1 MLIYPKDFEHKY
13 EDQRRERAYCEAAV
27 RRGELSKEDAEKI
40 CADHR
45 FAPVFMGPISQFCFF
60 CGNKL
65 TIPCIMW
72 HGRSGKNTD
81 FQEIFMHIAC
91 AERLAAGLNSDVKK
105 HKNGLRRNK

>member
-1 MLIYPKDFEHKY
+1 MLIHPKDFEHKY

-27 RRGELSKEDAEKI
+27 QRGELSKEDAEKI

-45 FAPVFMGPISQFCFF
+45 FAPVFMGPISEFCFF

-72 HGRSGKNTD
+72 HGNTGDEIYMHPSCTELLIQGLTSDIELYKN
-81 FQEIFMHIAC
+81 E
-91 AERLAAGLNSDVKK
+91 L
-105 HKNGLRRNK
+105 